1 MKAFPLLEA
10 QATLFEKQFQ
20 LSKATKVAG
29 SGSKRD
35 HERGVAF
42 QKATYKRV

>member
-1 MKAFPLLEA
+1 MKVFLLLEA
-10 QATLFEKQFQ
+10 QSTLFEKRFQ
-20 LSKATKVAG
+20 LSKATKVAA

-42 QKATYKRV
+42 QKVT